1 MLKGT
6 AFARE
11 NKNVPGAFYRGKGFA
26 AGHVDDLENRGMFA
40 NTELVDKFAALFADA
55 ERTEVHG
62 TEYLQDLFWE
72 HGSDIHGRCAHG
84 CVTEGT
90 ERGWRRAGHVDDLKN
105 RGMFADTELALLGF
119 VI

>member
-1 MLKGT
+1 MLKVT

-26 AGHVDDLENRGMFA
+26 AGRVDDLENRGMFA
-40 NTELVDKFAALFADA
+40 DTELVDKFAALFADA
-55 ERTEVHG
+55 ERTEDHG

-72 HGSDIHGRCAHG
+72 HGTDIHGRCAHG

-90 ERGWRRAGHVDDLKN
+90 KRGRRRAGCVDDLKN
-105 RGMFADTELALLGF
+105 RGMSFPDLG
-119 VI
+119 